1 MYRVEISAFQER
13 LPHNVWDMAIGNQRL
28 AMIGVFGFF
37 GKRYTP
43 AHTVRGRPTIKTV
56 ERFRKRSDTEK
67 S

>member
-1 MYRVEISAFQER
+1 
-13 LPHNVWDMAIGNQRL
+13 MAIVNRRL

-56 ERFRKRSDTEK
+56 ERFRKGQRLRSHKTYTTTQRNLN
-67 S
+67 SHVTS